1 MPTVRDRIA
10 AWEEVSTDLRAA
22 CVKVAFGEDPE
33 AHVRC
38 LASIRQPI
46 GVAIRGTLGGGS
58 AQGSFGEIAD
68 LMERVPEC
76 LLAQLS
82 SGPEGSADLLI
93 CGDSSFA
100 VIRQKFIGPMIEPEI
115 TRMDLA
121 QFLNQD
127 SMAWCVLPRSIP
139 HDRVLSDP
147 QMKEEIEPL
156 TILNAGEGEGDLQL
170 MEFLFRYPT
179 ISEVRAAADVLL
191 LPEGRRSTSHVLA
204 QEINPDDLLRLPI
217 DAEELDESEHDERHR
232 VIMKELYPDL
242 PTPMGGQEL
251 VEEFPWEVPDEGDTL
266 DFDEWERAIEEKK
279 KNPGAS
285 SFIPPVEVLLP
296 PPKNEE
302 EKADDEAF
310 ADVRTEKSY
319 VIVEHPEEEQP
330 DWDGD
335 DADSAVFKSVK
346 GSKADE
352 AEKPEPMD
360 IDEQAQGEQ
369 KKADEEAAPEGQGE
383 VDQPIEES
391 QGEAAEA
398 TPGQATDE
406 NTKSDDAKPMEVD
419 LTGDDDA
426 EKKPEKK
433 PSAEKPK
440 TPSVPEGSPKP
451 TLTELEKAAAEAKAH
466 YEELSFVDE
475 KTGRIVVRGDI
486 EERDARFKKWKEAER
501 LAIRP
506 KAQPKQVRRPN
517 LEPTM
522 RAIDTEDPS
531 KDLEFAQL
539 PGQEVWLGPEHL
551 RQIPRRDVE
560 AYAKTRQNYHDEV
573 KSHSTDDP
581 QFRLSK
587 LAEARNYMLSNARRN
602 QQHLKVGEINLM
614 RGAVKMTGITDEVA
628 LTQSQASRE
637 GPPPELTGFM
647 LGQVCIIINEEM
659 SGWAGKGK
667 SKGKSKGKK
676 GKGKGKFRDIN
687 DEDLMANEIVQ
698 IPKRVCPTPLCATR
712 HYDGQHRCDY
722 CRRDLQIWSDAR
734 SASELARMEETAN
747 LNESVVALDQL
758 STRAYR
764 KANVVKDTSK
774 GEQQRGAKSA
784 FGLIKR
790 LAVNYVRKAK
800 QLGLPVPAKRLEV
813 DPLFAYNCSTTQLT
827 SGSLNFLHRLARAI
841 FANPGRSAQERKR
854 ALDDQEREH
863 HSKLCFIPTIARD
876 PTEAL
881 SIEDESFVCHHNRF
895 FNLKQFS
902 MWCSL
907 ARTRNEPVVAVEG
920 WGSLECAP
928 EGDAVQIL
936 SDLVEFAERNWARA
950 CEGTEYSDV
959 TIFSGRFPEVKLTER
974 RSTAKE
980 STETAFD
987 PRSKDS
993 GKDAKLCF
1001 ECGSPDHRARDCPE
1015 VKGRGKGKGKGK
1027 GKSQYQGNWQS
1038 SLEPRLGTILG
1049 LRFMG
1054 LEPLRAILLAGRS
1067 CLVIILRLVVF
1078 IKGRLVEPLRSH
1090 MKGNRESRKEP
1101 SCHADRKVAPE
1112 IYSLACQLP
1121 CSHEASGNA
1130 LP

>member
-1 MPTVRDRIA
+1 M
-10 AWEEVSTDLRAA
+10 
-22 CVKVAFGEDPE
+22 
-33 AHVRC
+33 
-38 LASIRQPI
+38 
-46 GVAIRGTLGGGS
+46 
-58 AQGSFGEIAD
+58 
-68 LMERVPEC
+68 
-76 LLAQLS
+76 
-82 SGPEGSADLLI
+82 
-93 CGDSSFA
+93 
-100 VIRQKFIGPMIEPEI
+100 
-115 TRMDLA
+115 
-121 QFLNQD
+121 
-127 SMAWCVLPRSIP
+127 
-139 HDRVLSDP
+139 
-147 QMKEEIEPL
+147 
-156 TILNAGEGEGDLQL
+156 
-170 MEFLFRYPT
+170 
-179 ISEVRAAADVLL
+179 
-191 LPEGRRSTSHVLA
+191 LA

-560 AYAKTRQNYHDEV
+560 WGRFKWIAHKLTSHLRGHKELKRFETPEFEEDGSKPWKPLMECLQKRIYQCREWEVLLVIKNSEDERFELKTRLPE
-573 KSHSTDDP
+573 TP
-581 QFRLSK
+581 WERPG
-587 LAEARNYMLSNARRN
+587 
-602 QQHLKVGEINLM
+602 KVCRTNL
-614 RGAVKMTGITDEVA
+614 
-628 LTQSQASRE
+628 LASRR
-637 GPPPELTGFM
+637 
-647 LGQVCIIINEEM
+647 
-659 SGWAGKGK
+659 S
-667 SKGKSKGKK
+667 
-676 GKGKGKFRDIN
+676 
-687 DEDLMANEIVQ
+687 
-698 IPKRVCPTPLCATR
+698 RVTT
-712 HYDGQHRCDY
+712 DG
-722 CRRDLQIWSDAR
+722 
-734 SASELARMEETAN
+734 
-747 LNESVVALDQL
+747 
-758 STRAYR
+758 
-764 KANVVKDTSK
+764 
-774 GEQQRGAKSA
+774 
-784 FGLIKR
+784 
-790 LAVNYVRKAK
+790 
-800 QLGLPVPAKRLEV
+800 
-813 DPLFAYNCSTTQLT
+813 
-827 SGSLNFLHRLARAI
+827 
-841 FANPGRSAQERKR
+841 
-854 ALDDQEREH
+854 
-863 HSKLCFIPTIARD
+863 
-876 PTEAL
+876 
-881 SIEDESFVCHHNRF
+881 
-895 FNLKQFS
+895 
-902 MWCSL
+902 
-907 ARTRNEPVVAVEG
+907 
-920 WGSLECAP
+920 
-928 EGDAVQIL
+928 
-936 SDLVEFAERNWARA
+936 
-950 CEGTEYSDV
+950 
-959 TIFSGRFPEVKLTER
+959 
-974 RSTAKE
+974 
-980 STETAFD
+980 
-987 PRSKDS
+987 
-993 GKDAKLCF
+993 
-1001 ECGSPDHRARDCPE
+1001 
-1015 VKGRGKGKGKGK
+1015 
-1027 GKSQYQGNWQS
+1027 
-1038 SLEPRLGTILG
+1038 
-1049 LRFMG
+1049 
-1054 LEPLRAILLAGRS
+1054 
-1067 CLVIILRLVVF
+1067 
-1078 IKGRLVEPLRSH
+1078 
-1090 MKGNRESRKEP
+1090 
-1101 SCHADRKVAPE
+1101 
-1112 IYSLACQLP
+1112 
-1121 CSHEASGNA
+1121 
-1130 LP
+1130 